1 MAQSDSAAPTPD
13 RKPKKTRSPR
23 GASQASPGSAVSA
36 RAAPGAS
43 SREATNP
50 PRVVTLELL
59 RHGPDHNQLLSP
71 LTPYLA
77 LCGNRDPVTFH
88 LGFEHLHLLRRIQ
101 LLRYEAGLEMS
112 SIAQSEAAAEIAR
125 LLGSIQPLT
134 AELVDTDPV
143 EQGRMVHLRLVLSAS
158 ELALLPFE
166 LSHAIPGMAEQ
177 KRPLCRQTV
186 NPICLTR
193 EVRRVATGAMEWP
206 QKVRI
211 LVISAA
217 PPPVGPVPLRE
228 HVQALRTALA
238 PYIVHEQHRGEE
250 EFRRLV
256 TVLPEATIAD
266 VLRVCR
272 ENREAPFTH
281 VHVLAHGISTD
292 APGYAGSRY
301 GLAFHSEN
309 NPHEADIVD
318 GDTLVEALCG
328 HTPNSPEQAMARPAV
343 VTIASCDSANMGT
356 HSVLSAGGASI
367 AHELHEAGIPLVIG
381 SQFPLSVKGSVV
393 MARLLYQR
401 LLQGH
406 DPRMVIHDL
415 RQTLHAEVREAP
427 NDWAAIVVYAAFPAD
442 LPAQL
447 ARVRFERTR
456 LELDTVMSRIDA
468 FDEDKAKAANAQAK
482 AADDGRRQELLRE
495 LMRLMGRLREA
506 MPTDGSNTER
516 IHALG
521 VLASAG
527 KQIVRFLTEDGS
539 HGHSAGESGDAE
551 ELVEALRKAQRDYYD
566 CYQAGNIDSW
576 PLVQYLSLTGRL
588 EKQWDTQEFQNRW
601 KAAYVM
607 SQDALLSKSLQRRAW
622 ALSALAELHILEAA
636 WDSPEACSTR
646 ALKNI
651 REFYAIINLEPYK
664 DARFD
669 AYSLYRQVRRYRRNV
684 WGTEAMVQVAEK
696 VGAELKKRGAKHHW
710 TRLP

>member
-1 MAQSDSAAPTPD
+1 VAQSDSASSTRD
-13 RKPKKTRSPR
+13 RKPKKTDSPR
-23 GASQASPGSAVSA
+23 GASQASPGSAV
-36 RAAPGAS
+36 RVRTVPRAS
-43 SREATNP
+43 SRGPANP

-88 LGFEHLHLLRRIQ
+88 VGFEHLHVLQRIQ
-101 LLRYEAGLEMS
+101 MLRYEAGFEMAS
-112 SIAQSEAAAEIAR
+112 VAQSGAAAEVAQ
-125 LLGSIQPLT
+125 LLSSIQPLT
-134 AELVDTDPV
+134 AELVDTDPA

-166 LSHAIPGMAEQ
+166 LSNAIAGLAEQ

-193 EVRRVATGAMEWP
+193 EVRRVAAGALEWP
-206 QKVRI
+206 EKVRI

-217 PPPVGPVPLRE
+217 PPPVAPVPLRE
-228 HVQALRTALA
+228 HVEALRKALA
-238 PYIVHEQHRGEE
+238 PYLVHEDARGKQ
-250 EFRRLV
+250 EFDRLV
-256 TVLPEATIAD
+256 TVLPEATLAS
-266 VLRVCR
+266 VRKACR
-272 ENREAPFTH
+272 ENREEPFTH
-281 VHVLAHGISTD
+281 VHVLAHGISAD
-292 APGYAGSRY
+292 VPGSAGARY
-301 GLAFHSEN
+301 GLAFHSED
-309 NPHEADIVD
+309 NPYEVDIVD
-318 GDTLVEALCG
+318 GATLVDALRC
-328 HTPNSPEQAMARPAV
+328 HTPNSPEQDIARPSV
-343 VTIASCDSANMGT
+343 LTIASCDSANMGT

-393 MARLLYQR
+393 MARLLYER

-415 RQTLHAEVREAP
+415 RQALAAEVREAP

-442 LPAQL
+442 LTTQL
-447 ARVRFERTR
+447 KRVRFERTR
-456 LELDTVMSRIDA
+456 LELDTAMSRLDA
-468 FDEDKAKAANAQAK
+468 LDEDEDAKDEDDKDEAAY
-482 AADDGRRQELLRE
+482 DSRRQVLLGELKQ
-495 LMRLMGRLREA
+495 LMKRLREA
-506 MPTDGSNTER
+506 MPTNGSNTER

-527 KQIVRFLTEDGS
+527 KQVVRFLTKSEKQD
-539 HGHSAGESGDAE
+539 EE
-551 ELVEALRKAQRDYYD
+551 ELIEALSDAQRDYYA

-588 EKQWDTQEFQNRW
+588 EKQWDTEEFQNRW
-601 KAAYVM
+601 RAAYVM
-607 SQDALLSKSLQRRAW
+607 SQDALRSENLQRQAW
-622 ALSALAELHILEAA
+622 ALSSLAELRILEAA
-636 WDSPEACSTR
+636 WASPNDCAKH
-646 ALKNI
+646 ALKHLHQ
-651 REFYAIINLEPYK
+651 FYGIINLEPYK

-669 AYSLYRQVRRYRRNV
+669 AYSLYRQVRRYRRDV